1 MGYGQASAKETACES
16 ERLNLEKAR
25 PPKRCFSV
33 RTLYGSFCIDPFRK
47 GL

>member
-1 MGYGQASAKETACES
+1 MGSGQTCAKQGACES

-25 PPKRCFSV
+25 ALKRCFSV
-33 RTLYGSFCIDPFRK
+33 RTCSGSSCIDPFIK